1 MQQATAAVLPSSSM
15 DSGMLPVSC
24 TATVAAHHP
33 AHVASTYCSVS
44 GIARQDEF
52 TQPPHSV
59 AGHYHPHTTAE
70 PSYQP
75 RGHSST
81 LTIDGKISFFFRGQ
95 EYPGHFIC

>member
-15 DSGMLPVSC
+15 DGGMLPVSC

-33 AHVASTYCSVS
+33 AHVASSDHGVS

-59 AGHYHPHTTAE
+59 AGHYHYHPHTTAE

-81 LTIDGKISFFFRGQ
+81 PAFGKISFCVMMFASLF
-95 EYPGHFIC
+95 